1 LADAARSVIELA
13 EIKDGFSPYQGAD
26 IKTWFEGLKRGT
38 SPDVILCHSRSD
50 AHLDRR
56 QVSILAWNTFRD
68 CATLG
73 YEIPRWDGDL
83 SQPNVSISASRMLM
97 ERKARLLREHFAR
110 NARRIGSTRKL
121 SSVWRGCG
129 ARNAG
134 RRTDSRKLPARKILV
149 Q

>member
-13 EIKDGFSPYQGAD
+13 EIKDGFFPYQGAD

-68 CATLG
+68 YATLG
-73 YEIPRWDGDL
+73 YEIPRWG
-83 SQPNVSISASRMLM
+83 
-97 ERKARLLREHFAR
+97 
-110 NARRIGSTRKL
+110 RRSEP
-121 SSVWRGCG
+121 
-129 ARNAG
+129 AG
-134 RRTDSRKLPARKILV
+134 RLYFGQQDAHGA
-149 Q
+149 